1 MPFLNRSLK
10 KPYNSVFLLITLF
23 LLIVTR
29 NSECVRYKERLKE
42 GGLGNFL
49 LGLAGSAVSTGI
61 QSATGSP
68 LVVNPAMTTPGVANP
83 LAGASSAG
91 AAANPMAAAAP
102 GAATAA
108 VSGAVPGATPGAA
121 AGATPGAAAGATPG
135 AAAGATPGAP
145 AAVGGMAAQGVGMA
159 SGQGGIPG
167 AMGGAATPS
176 ALSFTTIAF
185 GAIVT
190 MMICMVMLM
199 CRRCTKDDD

>member
-135 AAAGATPGAP
+135 AP

>member
-1 MPFLNRSLK
+1 MPFSNRSLK
-10 KPYNSVFLLITLF
+10 KPYNSVFLLIALC
-23 LLIVTR
+23 LLMLTR

-61 QSATGSP
+61 QTATGSP
-68 LVVNPAMTTPGVANP
+68 LVANPAMTPSGIANP
-83 LAGASSAG
+83 LAGASPAG

-102 GAATAA
+102 GAAPAA
-108 VSGAVPGATPGAA
+108 VPGAVPGAAPGAP
-121 AGATPGAAAGATPG
+121 AGATPGAPAGA
-135 AAAGATPGAP
+135 APGAP

-159 SGQGGIPG
+159 PGQGGIPG
-167 AMGGAATPS
+167 AMGGAGAPS

-185 GAIVT
+185 GVIVT

>member
-10 KPYNSVFLLITLF
+10 KPYNSVFLLITLC
-23 LLIVTR
+23 LLIITR

-68 LVVNPAMTTPGVANP
+68 LVANPAMTTPGIANP
-83 LAGASSAG
+83 LAGASPAG
-91 AAANPMAAAAP
+91 AAANPMAAASP
-102 GAATAA
+102 GAAIAA
-108 VSGAVPGATPGAA
+108 APGAVPGATPGAA
-121 AGATPGAAAGATPG
+121 AGATPGAV
-135 AAAGATPGAP
+135 AGATPGAP
-145 AAVGGMAAQGVGMA
+145 AAVGGMAAQGVGMVP
-159 SGQGGIPG
+159 GQGGIPG

-185 GAIVT
+185 GVIVT

-199 CRRCTKDDD
+199 CRRCTRDDD